1 MANYQYTSDL
11 LTDVLFRA
19 GEPTDAASDYYNRAL
34 VYLNRAYYAVCNGGS
49 EISPTVNEDWL
60 WLTQQG
66 ALILH
71 PRSEFSINAVKG
83 SATITISPVPT
94 DYTGANVSVVG
105 WYIVSTPDIGG
116 RYRITAHTAG
126 STTATLDIPWIRE
139 TATGLGV
146 TLERLEYTLPTNTL
160 RLISPL
166 FVWKVSAAYPAHYVP
181 VESLFE
187 PVSRTLTTPVS
198 PTRFSLLD
206 PQTIIVDRA
215 PREVTRA
222 EYEYLLLPPPLTNT
236 PFEEPL
242 VPHKDRRILADLALF
257 WLLMDKNDNRADGVG
272 LLARNQLQGMAA
284 DNRAALAA
292 MTRIYARHTTPRH
305 NRPYLIPGYV

>member
-19 GEPTDAASDYYNRAL
+19 GEPTDSASDYYTRAM

-49 EISPTVNEDWL
+49 EIAPTINEDWL
-60 WLTQQG
+60 WLTQHG

-71 PRSEFSINAVKG
+71 PRSELAISAVKG
-83 SATITISPVPT
+83 STTITLSPVPT
-94 DYTGANVSVVG
+94 DYTGANVSIAG
-105 WYIVSTPDIGG
+105 WYILGTPDIGG
-116 RYRITAHTAG
+116 RYRIATHTAG

-139 TATGLGV
+139 TITDLAV

-166 FVWKVSAAYPAHYVP
+166 FVWGASAAYPTHYVP
-181 VESLFE
+181 IESLFE
-187 PVSRTLTTPVS
+187 PVNRIRIAMVS
-198 PTRFSLLD
+198 PARFSLRD
-206 PQTIIVDRA
+206 PQTIIIDKA
-215 PREVTRA
+215 PMEATRA
-222 EYEYLLLPPPLTNT
+222 EYEYLILPPPLTNA
-236 PFEEPL
+236 PLEEPL

-257 WLLMDKNDNRADGVG
+257 WLLLDKNDNRADGVG

-292 MTRIYARHTTPRH
+292 MTRVYARHTTRRDQRLYPVQR
-305 NRPYLIPGYV
+305 YI